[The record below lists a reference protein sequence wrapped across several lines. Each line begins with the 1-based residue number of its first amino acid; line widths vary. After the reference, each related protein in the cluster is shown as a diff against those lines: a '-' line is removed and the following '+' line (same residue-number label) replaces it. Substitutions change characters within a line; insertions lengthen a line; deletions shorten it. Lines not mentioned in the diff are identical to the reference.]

1 MCVPTLRLD
10 VEYVAEPDTSVT
22 ALPTFVPS
30 IANWTLPVGE
40 LPVTVAVNVTESP
53 KVDGFAEDPTAVLLV
68 T

>member
-10 VEYVAEPDTSVT
+10 VEYVAVPDVNVT
-22 ALPTFVPS
+22 GMPAGVPS
-30 IANWTLPVGE
+30 IANWTVPVGE